1 MLFSNCNNEYTVPP
15 LFPSFRSHDYHRR
28 AVEAVEAVE
37 AIEASLQRRS
47 VTSINTAAIKLRRIA
62 MHEID

>member
-28 AVEAVEAVE
+28 AVEAVE